1 MKKYR
6 IGFVAGF
13 FDIIHEGHIRIL
25 EEAKSQCDQLIVAVG
40 TDDFMKVRKGRES
53 ILSYSE
59 RTRIVESIKYVDKV
73 VEETNLDKVA
83 AYQKYHFDVMFAGDD
98 HEQEPVYVRD
108 AAILKKMYGVDTI
121 YIKRS
126 NISSTEIRRRVCDMN
141 NTTKCQ
147 IPPKID

>member
-1 MKKYR
+1 MKKYK

-25 EEAKSQCDQLIVAVG
+25 EEAKSQCEQLIVAVG
-40 TDDFMKVRKGRES
+40 TDEFMKVRKGRES
-53 ILSYSE
+53 VLSYSE
-59 RTRIVESIKYVDKV
+59 RIRIVESIKYVDKV

-98 HEQEPVYVRD
+98 HEQEPVYIRN

-121 YIKRS
+121 YIRRS
-126 NISSTEIRRRVCDMN
+126 DISSTEIRRRVCDINDAM
-141 NTTKCQ
+141 KGL
-147 IPPKID
+147 